1 MNTVYSREN
10 TEENIERLMAQRILY
25 SNVKFINHV
34 NFFFSVLMPI
44 LITLSKDYIIT
55 VFPGVKN
62 DILQYF
68 SYYGIGILIFTII
81 TNGYISIT
89 KKNAAKIQEEFDCD
103 VLDIPWNELKC
114 GDKVNHRI
122 IVKAA
127 EKYKEKYN
135 TDILNNWYISQEYRL
150 SPLKMTILCQN
161 ENTEWDLSQRVIV
174 GYIIKTIISLSTVLL
189 LFYGIY
195 NGVKLSDFLF
205 YIVFLLPL
213 IRHIYLTLKDNKET
227 IERITRLNAFICKN
241 INSLVEVKNVSDENL
256 RYVIRT
262 IQDEIF
268 LHRCSGTP
276 VPDSIHM
283 FFKKRNEYINK
294 KQFDYF
300 FQKLSN

>member
-1 MNTVYSREN
+1 MNTVYSRQN

-55 VFPGVKN
+55 VFPGIEN

-89 KKNAAKIQEEFDCD
+89 KKNAAKIQEAFDCD

-114 GDKVNHRI
+114 GDKANHRI

-135 TDILNNWYISQEYRL
+135 IDILKNWYISQEYRL
-150 SPLKMTILCQN
+150 TPLKMTILCQN
-161 ENTEWDLSQRVIV
+161 ENTEWDLSQRVVV
-174 GYIIKTIISLSTVLL
+174 GYIIKAIISISTVSL

-213 IRHIYLTLKDNKET
+213 IRHIYLTLKDNKDT

-241 INSLVEVKNVSDENL
+241 INYLVEVKNVSDENL
-256 RYVIRT
+256 KYVIRT

-268 LHRCSGTP
+268 SHRCSGTP

>member
-1 MNTVYSREN
+1 
-10 TEENIERLMAQRILY
+10 
-25 SNVKFINHV
+25 
-34 NFFFSVLMPI
+34 
-44 LITLSKDYIIT
+44 KDYIIT

-135 TDILNNWYISQEYRL
+135 TDILNNWYISQEYKL
-150 SPLKMTILCQN
+150 PPLKMTILCQN

-205 YIVFLLPL
+205 Y
-213 IRHIYLTLKDNKET
+213 
-227 IERITRLNAFICKN
+227 
-241 INSLVEVKNVSDENL
+241 
-256 RYVIRT
+256 
-262 IQDEIF
+262 
-268 LHRCSGTP
+268 
-276 VPDSIHM
+276 
-283 FFKKRNEYINK
+283 
-294 KQFDYF
+294 
-300 FQKLSN
+300 